1 MILVVGSNKHTTSEY
16 AQQQGLGTSSLF
28 TGTEFAPVC
37 HSSFAD
43 CTTLDQYF
51 DQFDQIIWANSPAS
65 EFNSHKEYF
74 ETVFA
79 LKRQGVVVQDD
90 PYHLRQLHNM
100 SNKENSIVF
109 LGCSHTHGTGLD
121 NSEENYVNLV
131 SKHFGLNPI
140 NLAQPGKSNFRS
152 FEQFNQLAFNKNQT
166 VILQLTDVT
175 RLKYFDQDQPTALIS
190 EKQLQNITNR
200 SYFDVYNDKQ
210 LVYMLQTH
218 LNYII
223 NHARSIG
230 LKFVFFNMGGNNDP
244 GHSDKFKKFI
254 EYYLLD
260 YPEYVPGLITKNVD
274 RGNDGYHFGPKSH
287 AIWAQDIIKK
297 IETLYQ

>member
-1 MILVVGSNKHTTSEY
+1 MILIVGSNKHTTAEY
-16 AQQQGLGTSSLF
+16 AQQQGLGKSSLF

-43 CTTLDQYF
+43 CDTLDRHF
-51 DQFDQIIWANSPAS
+51 SQFDQIIWANSPPS
-65 EFNSHKEYF
+65 EFNTHKEYF

-79 LKRQGVVVQDD
+79 LKSQGVSVPDD
-90 PYHLRQLHNM
+90 PYHLRQFHIM

-109 LGCSHTHGTGLD
+109 LGCSHTYGTGLD

-131 SKHFGLNPI
+131 SQHFDSDTV
-140 NLAQPGKSNFRS
+140 NLAAPGKSNFRS
-152 FEQFNQLAFNKNQT
+152 FEQFNQLKFNKNQT
-166 VILQLTDVT
+166 VVLQLTDVT
-175 RLKYFDQDQPTALIS
+175 RLKYFDQDQPTSWIS
-190 EKQLQNITNR
+190 EQQLQNITNR

-210 LVYMLQTH
+210 LVYMLMTH

-223 NHARSIG
+223 AHARLLG
-230 LKFVFFNMGGNNDP
+230 LKFVFFNMGGNSDP

-260 YPEYVPGLITKNVD
+260 YPEYVPGLLAKNVD

-287 AIWAQDIIKK
+287 AIWAQEIIKK